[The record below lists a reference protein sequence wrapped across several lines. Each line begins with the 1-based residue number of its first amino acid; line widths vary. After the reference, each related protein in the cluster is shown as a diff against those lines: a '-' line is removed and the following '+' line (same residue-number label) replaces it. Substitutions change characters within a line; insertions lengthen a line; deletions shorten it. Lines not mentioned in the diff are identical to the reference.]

1 MAAVQATRTG
11 WTVALVG
18 PDRHLGGMSSGGPGW
33 TDTGTKAVI
42 GGLAREFYH
51 RIWLHYQQP
60 QAWRWQ
66 RRDEYGNRGQGTRA
80 MDGDRRT
87 MWVFE
92 PHVAEAVFEDL
103 TREHQSPVFRNE
115 WLDRRHGVP
124 KEGNRIVRI
133 RMLSGRTFEARIFLD
148 ATYEGDLMAA
158 AGVDY
163 AVGREGRDEYGE
175 IWAGVQ
181 TGVFHHRHHF
191 KFLRRPIS
199 AYRVPGDPDS
209 GLLPQVSCEPRVR
222 KAPVTGV
229 CRLTVTACV

>member
-1 MAAVQATRTG
+1 VAWPGSFTTASGCITNSPKPGDGNGGMNTATVVRARG
-11 WTVALVG
+11 PWTVTAA
-18 PDRHLGGMSSGGPGW
+18 PC
-33 TDTGTKAVI
+33 A
-42 GGLAREFYH
+42 
-51 RIWLHYQQP
+51 
-60 QAWRWQ
+60 
-66 RRDEYGNRGQGTRA
+66 
-80 MDGDRRT
+80 
-87 MWVFE
+87 VFE

-163 AVGREGRDEYGE
+163 AVGREGRDVYGE

-181 TGVFHHRHHF
+181 TGLFHHRHHF